1 MAIKK
6 TVLTAS
12 GLTVDAAY
20 CRTALPTL
28 TSKESMRFDLA
39 CFNVS
44 PEANPTP
51 AVVFSFEC
59 SYEMD
64 SNKNIFEQ
72 AYLHIKSLPE
82 WADAVD
88 C

>member
-20 CRTALPTL
+20 CRVSLPTL
-28 TSKESMRFDLA
+28 ISKVAMQFDLA

-51 AVVFSFEC
+51 AAVFSFEC
-59 SYEMD
+59 AYEMD

-72 AYLHIKSLPE
+72 AYLHVKSLPD
-82 WADAVD
+82 WAGAVD